1 MLLYGST
8 LVLLHSCTAARA
20 CYYTAARLHNSI
32 VQGLCYIDTLV
43 IVLIVIVIVAIAI
56 VIIVRDSAAYAD
68 TAKQT
73 PFAYYE
79 RLGFATQISTR
90 QAGPILD

>member
-1 MLLYGST
+1 MIL
-8 LVLLHSCTAARA
+8 
-20 CYYTAARLHNSI
+20 
-32 VQGLCYIDTLV
+32 
-43 IVLIVIVIVAIAI
+43 LIVIVIVAIAI